1 LVVDVSS
8 GDFVSSS
15 QDIIALFRRFGGNA
29 DAYQEIV
36 SNDQAR
42 AAEQNWPMLGERKPL
57 AGAEAPDVKRVA
69 PVGARLPQGNVSGL
83 MAHKTLS
90 QSARVAPAV
99 SLPQRTLDTPP
110 AETIKAVV
118 AVAKPDVQNSDL
130 KSMFNRIAAPAV
142 EPARDATAPPRK
154 RSIKW

>member
-1 LVVDVSS
+1 M
-8 GDFVSSS
+8 SSS
-15 QDIIALFRRFGGNA
+15 QDIVALFRRFGGNA

-42 AAEQNWPMLGERKPL
+42 AAEQNWPMLEARKPL

-69 PVGARLPQGNVSGL
+69 PVGARSPQGGFGSS
-83 MAHKTLS
+83 MAHKTLP
-90 QSARVAPAV
+90 QSARVVPAV
-99 SLPQRTLDTPP
+99 SLPERTLDTPP

-118 AVAKPDVQNSDL
+118 AVANPDIKNSDLKNDL

-142 EPARDATAPPRK
+142 EPARDTTAPPRK